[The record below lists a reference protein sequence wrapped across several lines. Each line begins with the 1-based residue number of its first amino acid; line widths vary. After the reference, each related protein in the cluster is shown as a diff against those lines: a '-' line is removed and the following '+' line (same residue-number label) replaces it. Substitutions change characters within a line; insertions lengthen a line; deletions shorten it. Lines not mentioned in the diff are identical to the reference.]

1 MVSTNDK
8 NHEGGLTIERFD
20 AACLTRRIALL
31 LPAAVLAFAPLLA
44 QAKWPEKPVKI
55 VLPFGAGG
63 VADVTSRIL
72 ADRLEKKLGQRFVI
86 ENIPGPGGI
95 NAARAVTT
103 APPDGYTMGLV
114 TNGTAIS
121 VAAFKKLPFDP
132 LHDFAM
138 ISGLGQFNLLFAVD
152 TNSKYKTL
160 GDFIAD
166 AKANPGK
173 LNIGSIVVGS
183 TQDLGAELF
192 KSMANVKVSVVPFKN
207 SPDVVVSLLRNDVQ
221 MVVDFPPALKGQI
234 AAGKLR
240 VLASTGPKREPDMPN
255 VPTVAEAGIKGYE
268 VTSWNG
274 IFAPKDTP
282 KEIRA
287 AMGKAMH
294 DILND
299 SEVKAQFVKVGVEA
313 HASSP
318 QELMERMQADIK
330 KWNAVIDKA
339 GIPRK

>member
-1 MVSTNDK
+1 LLPT
-8 NHEGGLTIERFD
+8 
-20 AACLTRRIALL
+20 ALL
-31 LPAAVLAFAPLLA
+31 ILAPLQA
-44 QAKWPEKPVKI
+44 QAKWPDKPVKI

-72 ADRLEKKLGQRFVI
+72 ADRLEKKLGQRFLI
-86 ENIPGPGGI
+86 ENMPGPGGI
-95 NAARAVTT
+95 NAAHTVTAAV
-103 APPDGYTMGLV
+103 PDGYTLGLV
-114 TNGTAIS
+114 TNATAIS
-121 VAAFKKLPFDP
+121 VAAFNKLPFDP
-132 LHDFAM
+132 VKDFDM
-138 ISGLGQFNLLFAVD
+138 ISGLGEFNLLLAVD
-152 TNSKYKTL
+152 ANSKYKTL
-160 GDFIAD
+160 ADFIAD

-192 KSMANVKVSVVPFKN
+192 KLSAGVNVQIVTFKN

-221 MVVDFPPALKGQI
+221 MAVDFPPALKGQVT
-234 AAGKLR
+234 AGKLR
-240 VLASTGPKREPDMPN
+240 VLASTGPKREPDLKD

-274 IFAPKDTP
+274 VFAPKGTP
-282 KEIRA
+282 KEVIDT
-287 AMGKAMH
+287 MGKAMH
-294 DILND
+294 EILND
-299 SEVKAQFVKVGVEA
+299 PEVKAQFEKVGAEA

-318 QELMERMQADIK
+318 QELMARTVADIK

>member
-1 MVSTNDK
+1 M
-8 NHEGGLTIERFD
+8 GRFGT
-20 AACLTRRIALL
+20 ARWTRRMLCVFAAALL
-31 LPAAVLAFAPLLA
+31 ALAPLHA
-44 QAKWPEKPVKI
+44 RAKWPEKAVKI

-72 ADRLEKKLGQRFVI
+72 ADRLGNKFGQRFVI
-86 ENIPGPGGI
+86 ENMPGPGGI
-95 NAARAVTT
+95 NAARAVVM
-103 APPDGYTMGLV
+103 APPDGYTLGLV

-121 VAAFKKLPFDP
+121 VAAFTKLPFDP
-132 LHDFAM
+132 VKDFEM
-138 ISGLGQFNLLFAVD
+138 ISGLGQFNLLFVVD

-160 GDFIAD
+160 GDFVAD

-173 LNIGSIVVGS
+173 LNIGAIVVGS

-192 KSMANVKVSVVPFKN
+192 KSMADLKVSIVPFKN

-234 AAGKLR
+234 TAGKLR
-240 VLASTGPKREPDMPN
+240 ALASTGPKRESDMPN
-255 VPTVAEAGIKGYE
+255 VPTVGESGIKGYE

-274 IFAPKDTP
+274 VFAPKGTP
-282 KEIRA
+282 KEVTDTLE
-287 AMGKAMH
+287 KAMQE
-294 DILND
+294 ILASD
-299 SEVKAQFVKVGVEA
+299 EVKAQFAKVGVEA

-318 QELMERMQADIK
+318 KELMARMVSDIK

>member
-1 MVSTNDK
+1 MRRFEK
-8 NHEGGLTIERFD
+8 GLLAL
-20 AACLTRRIALL
+20 AALALL
-31 LPAAVLAFAPLLA
+31 APTQQARAA
-44 QAKWPEKPVKI
+44 WPDKPVKI

-63 VADVTSRIL
+63 VADVTARIL
-72 ADRLEKKLGQRFVI
+72 ADRLEKKFGQRFLI
-86 ENIPGPGGI
+86 ENMPGPGGI

-103 APPDGYTMGLV
+103 AVPDGYMLGLV
-114 TNGTAIS
+114 TNATAIS
-121 VAAFKKLPFDP
+121 VAAFNKLPFDP
-132 LHDFAM
+132 VKDFDM
-138 ISGLGQFNLLFAVD
+138 ISGLGEFNLLLAVD
-152 TNSKYKTL
+152 ANSKYKTL
-160 GDFIAD
+160 ADFIAD

-192 KSMANVKVSVVPFKN
+192 KLSAAVNVQIVTFKN

-221 MVVDFPPALKGQI
+221 MVVDFPPALKGQVE
-234 AAGKLR
+234 AGKLR

-274 IFAPKDTP
+274 VFAPKGAP
-282 KEIRA
+282 KEVID
-287 AMGKAMH
+287 AMQKAMQE
-294 DILND
+294 ILGSD
-299 SEVKAQFVKVGVEA
+299 EVKAQFAKVGAQA
-313 HASSP
+313 HASGP
-318 QELMERMQADIK
+318 KELMDRTVADIK

>member
-1 MVSTNDK
+1 M
-8 NHEGGLTIERFD
+8 
-20 AACLTRRIALL
+20 
-31 LPAAVLAFAPLLA
+31 
-44 QAKWPEKPVKI
+44 KI

-72 ADRLEKKLGQRFVI
+72 ADRLEKKLGQRFLI
-86 ENIPGPGGI
+86 ENMPGPGGI

-103 APPDGYTMGLV
+103 ATPDGYTLGLV
-114 TNGTAIS
+114 TNATAIS
-121 VAAFKKLPFDP
+121 VASFKSLPFDP
-132 LHDFAM
+132 VKDFAM

-152 TNSKYKTL
+152 VNSKYKTL

-192 KSMANVKVSVVPFKN
+192 KSTAGVNVQIVTFKN
-207 SPDVVVSLLRNDVQ
+207 SPDVVVSLLRNDLQ
-221 MVVDFPPALKGQI
+221 MLVDFPPALKGQI

-240 VLASTGPKREPDMPN
+240 VLASTGPAREPDMPN
-255 VPTVAEAGIKGYE
+255 VPTVAEAGIKGYV

-274 IFAPKDTP
+274 VFAPKGTP
-282 KEIRA
+282 KEVIDT
-287 AMGKAMH
+287 MGKAMH
-294 DILND
+294 ELLATA
-299 SEVKAQFVKVGVEA
+299 EMKEQFAKVGAQA

-318 QELMERMQADIK
+318 DELMSLLKADIT
-330 KWNAVIDKA
+330 KWNGVIDKA

>member
-1 MVSTNDK
+1 MRHIRN
-8 NHEGGLTIERFD
+8 
-20 AACLTRRIALL
+20 ALL
-31 LPAAVLAFAPLLA
+31 AIATLALFAPA
-44 QAKWPEKPVKI
+44 QPARAAWPEKPVKI

-63 VADVTSRIL
+63 VADVTARIL

-86 ENIPGPGGI
+86 ENMPGPGGI

-103 APPDGYTMGLV
+103 APPDGYTLGLV
-114 TNGTAIS
+114 TNATAIS
-121 VAAFKKLPFDP
+121 VASFKKLPFDP
-132 LHDFAM
+132 VKDFDM

-152 TNSKYKTL
+152 VNSKYKTL

-192 KSMANVKVSVVPFKN
+192 KSMADVNVQIVTFKS
-207 SPDVVVSLLRNDVQ
+207 SPDVVVSLLRNDLQ
-221 MVVDFPPALKGQI
+221 MLVDFPPALKGQI

-240 VLASTGPKREPDMPN
+240 VLASTGPAREPGMPN
-255 VPTVAEAGIKGYE
+255 VPTAAESGIKGYV

-274 IFAPKDTP
+274 IFAPKGTP
-282 KEIRA
+282 KEVIVS
-287 AMGKAMH
+287 MGKAMH
-294 DILND
+294 DVLGTA
-299 SEVKAQFVKVGVEA
+299 EMKEQFAKVGAQA

-318 QELMERMQADIK
+318 DELMSLLKADIIR
-330 KWNAVIDKA
+330 WNGVIDKA

>member
-1 MVSTNDK
+1 M
-8 NHEGGLTIERFD
+8 GRFGT
-20 AACLTRRIALL
+20 ARWTRRMLCVF
-31 LPAAVLAFAPLLA
+31 AAVFLVLSPLYA
-44 QAKWPEKPVKI
+44 QAKWPEKAVKI

-72 ADRLEKKLGQRFVI
+72 ADRLGDKFGQRFVI
-86 ENIPGPGGI
+86 ENMPGPGGI
-95 NAARAVTT
+95 NAARAVVT
-103 APPDGYTMGLV
+103 APPDGYTFGLV

-121 VAAFKKLPFDP
+121 VAAFTKLPFDP
-132 LHDFAM
+132 VKDFEM

-152 TNSKYKTL
+152 TNSNYKTL
-160 GDFIAD
+160 DDFVAA

-173 LNIGSIVVGS
+173 LNIGAIVVGS

-192 KSMANVKVSVVPFKN
+192 KSMADLKVSIVPFKN

-234 AAGKLR
+234 SAGKLR
-240 VLASTGPKREPDMPN
+240 VLASTGPMRESDMPN
-255 VPTVAEAGIKGYE
+255 VPTVGESGIKGYE

-274 IFAPKDTP
+274 VFAPKGTP
-282 KEIRA
+282 KEVTDTL
-287 AMGKAMH
+287 GNAMH
-294 DILND
+294 EILASD
-299 SEVKAQFVKVGVEA
+299 EVKVQFAKVGVEA

-318 QELMERMQADIK
+318 KELMARMVSDIK